1 MEKIYN
7 IWFSCLDIKN
17 NKKLQLLKKYSC
29 KDIWNLD
36 YNSLLENNFE
46 DNEITQILSSKNLNE
61 SKYIYNYMHEHDI
74 EIISIR
80 DDAYP
85 IKLNYIDDS
94 PAFLYARGN
103 ISILD
108 NDAVRNCW
116 L

>member
-17 NKKLQLLKKYSC
+17 NEKLKLLKNYNTKE
-29 KDIWNLD
+29 IWNLD
-36 YNSLLENNFE
+36 YKSLKENNCAE
-46 DNEITQILSSKNLNE
+46 CDIKQILNSKNLNE
-61 SKYIYNYMHEHDI
+61 AKDMYNYMYEHNI
-74 EIISIR
+74 KIISIR
-80 DDAYP
+80 DNSYP

-94 PAFLYARGN
+94 PAFLYARGD

-116 L
+116 M

>member
-7 IWFSCLDIKN
+7 IWFSCLGIKN
-17 NKKLQLLKKYSC
+17 NIKLKLLKNYTTKE
-29 KDIWNLD
+29 IWNLD
-36 YNSLLENNFE
+36 YNSLLENNCE
-46 DNEITQILSSKNLNE
+46 ENEIMQIMNSKNLNE
-61 SKYIYNYMHEHDI
+61 AKRIYKYMNEYNI
-74 EIISIR
+74 KLISYR
-80 DDAYP
+80 DNAYP

-94 PAFLYARGN
+94 PAFLYARGD